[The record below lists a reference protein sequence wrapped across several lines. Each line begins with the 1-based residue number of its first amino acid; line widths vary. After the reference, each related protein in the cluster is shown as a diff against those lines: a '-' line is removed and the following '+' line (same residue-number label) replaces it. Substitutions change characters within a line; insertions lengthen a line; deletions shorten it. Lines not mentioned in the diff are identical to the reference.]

1 MKSLTYYQTKNNYLI
16 VYCETKKLQD
26 FFNNISSS
34 IEKDFFVIPK
44 EKEKELIKIL
54 NYLNFVE
61 KDGNPRFMNYIMN
74 DDEENDE
81 ENDEDNDEVESSY
94 TSSEKEYE
102 GSGGDDDSSSYEN
115 ESCSSY
121 KKEDYE
127 DDVDNKDINKFFKSF
142 AHSDFIEKNKNEM
155 KQKMILQKSK
165 EKSKDKDKDKLIMNS
180 DERKT
185 TKCQEDEYSSSSYNS
200 SSSDNFPSPKTPKRR
215 NNFSNE
221 QLYSMIEKL
230 EKKINLIQRVL
241 EKKIL

>member
-1 MKSLTYYQTKNNYLI
+1 MKSLTYQTKKNHLI
-16 VYCETKKLQD
+16 VYCETKKLHD

-34 IEKDFFVIPK
+34 VEKDFFIIPK
-44 EKEKELIKIL
+44 EKETELIKIL

-61 KDGNPRFMNYIMN
+61 KDGNPRFMNQIY
-74 DDEENDE
+74 EEE
-81 ENDEDNDEVESSY
+81 EDEDDNENLY

-102 GSGGDDDSSSYEN
+102 CDSREDSSSYD
-115 ESCSSY
+115 SGSY
-121 KKEDYE
+121 KKEEYE
-127 DDVDNKDINKFFKSF
+127 DEVENEDINKFFKSF
-142 AHSDFIEKNKNEM
+142 ANSDFIKKNKNEM
-155 KQKMILQKSK
+155 EQKMI
-165 EKSKDKDKDKLIMNS
+165 EKSKDKSKMNS
-180 DERKT
+180 DEPKKT
-185 TKCQEDEYSSSSYNS
+185 KYQEDEYSSSSYNS